1 MRSKVLGS
9 SLAVLTVLAASA
21 LAQPPAGGGGRGRAP
36 APPAMR
42 LMSSSFADGSVIPDK
57 YTQAAGPNAVSPELT
72 WTNVPMGTVTFALL
86 LHDPDVAINKK
97 LEDVTHWI
105 AWNIPGTA
113 TKLEEGVKVGATLPD
128 GTVQGKNRGGNNGY
142 MGPGAPAT
150 APEHHYTFEL
160 FALDTK
166 LDLGPD
172 ASREDVMKAIDG
184 HILGKAVWEGRFHR
198 QQ

>member
-1 MRSKVLGS
+1 MRIKLAGS
-9 SLAVLTVLAASA
+9 LVAAA
-21 LAQPPAGGGGRGRAP
+21 LLVAGTAMAQGQGRGRGP

-42 LMSSSFADGSVIPDK
+42 LTSPAFPDGSVIPDK
-57 YTQAAGPNAVSPELT
+57 YTAAAGPSAVSPELT

-86 LHDPDVAINKK
+86 FHDPDVALQRK
-97 LEDVTHWI
+97 LADVTHWI

-113 TKLEEGVKVGATLPD
+113 TKLDEGIKEGGTLPD
-128 GTVQGKNRGGNNGY
+128 GMVQGKNTRGANAY

-150 APEHHYTFEL
+150 GPEHHYTFEL

-172 ASREDVMKAIDG
+172 ASREDVMKAMDG
-184 HILGKAVWEGRFHR
+184 HIIGKAVWEGRFHQH

>member
-1 MRSKVLGS
+1 MRIKLVGS
-9 SLAVLTVLAASA
+9 MAASLLLLAANA
-21 LAQPPAGGGGRGRAP
+21 AFAQGGGAKKGP

-42 LMSSSFADGSVIPDK
+42 LTSSAFTDGSVIPDK
-57 YTQAAGPNAVSPELT
+57 YTQAVPNAVSPELT
-72 WTNVPMGTVTFALL
+72 WTNVPMGTVTFVLL
-86 LHDPDVAINKK
+86 FHDPDVALQRK
-97 LEDVTHWI
+97 LNDVTHWI

-113 TKLEEGVKVGATLPD
+113 TKLDEGIKEGATSPD
-128 GTVQGKNRGGNNGY
+128 GMIQGKNQAGRNSY

-166 LDLGPD
+166 LELGPD
-172 ASREDVMKAIDG
+172 ASRADVMNAMDG

>member
-1 MRSKVLGS
+1 MRTKLAG
-9 SLAVLTVLAASA
+9 SLAIAATLLAGSA
-21 LAQPPAGGGGRGRAP
+21 LAQGGRKKGP
-36 APPAMR
+36 APPALR
-42 LMSSSFADGSVIPDK
+42 LTSPSFADGSVIPDK
-57 YTQAAGPNAVSPELT
+57 YTQAGQSVSPELE
-72 WTNVPMGTVTFALL
+72 WTNVPQGTVTFALL
-86 LHDPDVAINKK
+86 FHDPDVAINKK

-113 TKLEEGVKVGATLPD
+113 TKLEEGVKTEATMPD
-128 GTVQGKNRGGNNGY
+128 GMIQGKNRGGRVGY

-172 ASREDVMKAIDG
+172 ASREDVMKAMDG
-184 HILGKAVWEGRFHR
+184 HIIGKAVYEGRFHR
-198 QQ
+198 EQ

>member
-1 MRSKVLGS
+1 MRMKLAGS
-9 SLAVLTVLAASA
+9 LTALAILFAASA
-21 LAQPPAGGGGRGRAP
+21 PAQGGGKKGP

-42 LMSSSFADGSVIPDK
+42 LTSPSFADGSVIPDK
-57 YTQAAGPNAVSPELT
+57 YTQAGQSISPELD
-72 WTNVPMGTVTFALL
+72 WANVPMGTVTFALL
-86 LHDPDVAINKK
+86 FHDPDVALQKK
-97 LEDVTHWI
+97 LDDVTHWI

-113 TKLEEGVKVGATLPD
+113 TKLEEGIKEGATLPD
-128 GTVQGKNRGGNNGY
+128 GTVQGKNLRGANAY
-142 MGPGAPAT
+142 MGPGAPAN

-172 ASREDVMKAIDG
+172 ASRADMMKAIDG
-184 HILGKAVWEGRFHR
+184 HIVGKAVWEGRFHR

>member
-1 MRSKVLGS
+1 MKFKLVGTMIASMVLITS
-9 SLAVLTVLAASA
+9 SA
-21 LAQPPAGGGGRGRAP
+21 LAQGGAKKGPP
-36 APPAMR
+36 PPAMR
-42 LMSSSFADGSVIPDK
+42 LMSSAFADGSVIPDK
-57 YTQAAGPNAVSPELT
+57 YTQAGQSISPELT
-72 WTNVPMGTVTFALL
+72 WSNVPMGTVTFALL
-86 LHDPDVAINKK
+86 FHDPDVAINKK

-113 TKLEEGVKVGATLPD
+113 TKLDEGIKEGATLPD
-128 GTVQGKNRGGNNGY
+128 GTVQGKNRGGKNAY

-166 LDLGPD
+166 LDLAPD
-172 ASREDVMKAIDG
+172 ASRDDVMKAIDG

>member
-1 MRSKVLGS
+1 MRTKLAG
-9 SLAVLTVLAASA
+9 SLAVVATLLAGSA
-21 LAQPPAGGGGRGRAP
+21 LAQGEKGGKKA

-42 LMSSSFADGSVIPDK
+42 LMSPAFPDGSVIPDK
-57 YTQAAGPNAVSPELT
+57 YTQAGESISPELE
-72 WTNVPMGTVTFALL
+72 WSNVPPGTETFVLL
-86 LHDPDVAINKK
+86 FHDPDVAINRK

-105 AWNIPGTA
+105 TWNIPGNT
-113 TKLEEGVKVGATLPD
+113 TKLEEGVKPEATLPD
-128 GTVQGKNRGGNNGY
+128 GQIQGKNRGGRVGY

-172 ASREDVMKAIDG
+172 ATRDEVMKAMDG
-184 HILGKAVWEGRFHR
+184 HIIGKAVWEGRFHR
-198 QQ
+198 H

>member
-1 MRSKVLGS
+1 MRMKLAG
-9 SLAVLTVLAASA
+9 SLAIAATLLAGSA
-21 LAQPPAGGGGRGRAP
+21 LAQGGKKGP

-42 LMSSSFADGSVIPDK
+42 LTSPAFADGSVIPDK
-57 YTQAAGPNAVSPELT
+57 YTQAGESTSPELE
-72 WTNVPMGTVTFALL
+72 WSNVPTGTETFVLL
-86 LHDPDVAINKK
+86 FHDPDVAINKK

-105 AWNIPGTA
+105 TWNIPGNV
-113 TKLEEGVKVGATLPD
+113 TKLEEGVKPEATLPD
-128 GTVQGKNRGGNNGY
+128 GMIQGKNRGGMVGY

-172 ASREDVMKAIDG
+172 ASRDDVMKAIDG

-198 QQ
+198 H

>member
-1 MRSKVLGS
+1 MRFKLVGTMIASMALVS
-9 SLAVLTVLAASA
+9 ASA
-21 LAQPPAGGGGRGRAP
+21 LAQGGAKKGP

-42 LMSSSFADGSVIPDK
+42 LTSSAFADGSVIPDK
-57 YTQAAGPNAVSPELT
+57 YTQAGQSISPELT
-72 WTNVPMGTVTFALL
+72 WTNVPMGTVTFVLL
-86 LHDPDVAINKK
+86 FHDPDVALQKK
-97 LEDVTHWI
+97 LDDVTHWI

-113 TKLEEGVKVGATLPD
+113 TKLEEGIKEGATLPD
-128 GTVQGKNRGGNNGY
+128 GTIQGKNTRGTNAY

-172 ASREDVMKAIDG
+172 AARADVMKAMDG

>member
-1 MRSKVLGS
+1 MRMKLAGS
-9 SLAVLTVLAASA
+9 LTALAILFAASA
-21 LAQPPAGGGGRGRAP
+21 AAQGGGKKGP

-42 LMSSSFADGSVIPDK
+42 LTSPSFADGSVIPDK
-57 YTQAAGPNAVSPELT
+57 YTQAGQSISPELD

-86 LHDPDVAINKK
+86 FHDPDVALQKK
-97 LEDVTHWI
+97 LDDVTHWI

-113 TKLEEGVKVGATLPD
+113 TKLEEGIKEGATLPD
-128 GTVQGKNRGGNNGY
+128 GTVQGKNLRGANAY
-142 MGPGAPAT
+142 MGPGAPAN

-172 ASREDVMKAIDG
+172 ASRADMMKAIDG
-184 HILGKAVWEGRFHR
+184 HIIGKAVWEGRFHR

>member
-1 MRSKVLGS
+1 MRKIVGS
-9 SLAVLTVLAASA
+9 LTGLMILLAGAAI
-21 LAQPPAGGGGRGRAP
+21 AQPGGGKKGP
-36 APPAMR
+36 PPPALR
-42 LMSSSFADGSVIPDK
+42 LTSPSFPDGSVIPDK
-57 YTQAAGPNAVSPELT
+57 YTQQVGPDAISPELN
-72 WTNVPMGTVTFALL
+72 WTNVPPGTVTFALL
-86 LHDPDVAINKK
+86 FHDPDVAINKK

-105 AWNIPGTA
+105 AWNIPGDA
-113 TKLEEGVKVGATLPD
+113 TKLPEAVKPGATSPE
-128 GTVQGKNRGGNNGY
+128 GMVQGKNRGGNMGY

-172 ASREDVMKAIDG
+172 ASRDDVMKAIDG

-198 QQ
+198 H